1 MGVVECSGV
10 RIWIVSNASIALDM
24 LRCRHLYVR
33 RVKRIVVT
41 FFFIV
46 YMMYNL
52 SKSVFNNMTYNG
64 LVVCIKHKTF
74 VCLHFE
80 LCYSNFL
87 RWWVFS
93 PL

>member
-41 FFFIV
+41 FF
-46 YMMYNL
+46 L
-52 SKSVFNNMTYNG
+52 
-64 LVVCIKHKTF
+64 
-74 VCLHFE
+74 
-80 LCYSNFL
+80 
-87 RWWVFS
+87 
-93 PL
+93 